1 MRNGRLHCARPCASA
16 VSTSR
21 RSGRPPF
28 PPAPRVCASPFPPR
42 MARRRSIDCS
52 THWRRYCEP
61 ARRTIWPRPRS
72 RAAARLGLAQRG
84 LRAVGGRACG
94 TVPLDAHRPA
104 GTRPLVDNKRFDARR
119 HRRTGRRGRAAAR
132 RVAGLVAG
140 RDGRHVAMH
149 IALAA
154 PARVKRLIL
163 VASSPRFVTDEDWPH
178 AMNPA
183 VLAGFAQALEQDY
196 RATRERFLSL
206 QVTTATAEG
215 RETLRALRAM
225 LLQQSPPSLP
235 ALRAGLAIL
244 QTADLRTELSALA
257 CPLQMIL
264 GARDR
269 LVPAAVGVDVQRT
282 APAAQAHVMT
292 DAAHAPFLSH
302 PREFLALL
310 TEFFDHAHA

>member
-1 MRNGRLHCARPCASA
+1 MSLHVEQFGLGPDL
-16 VSTSR
+16 VLLHGWGLH
-21 RSGRPPF
+21 SGVF
-28 PPAPRVCASPFPPR
+28 ALLAD
-42 MARRRSIDCS
+42 AL
-52 THWRRYCEP
+52 
-61 ARRTIWPRPRS
+61 
-72 RAAARLGLAQRG
+72 AARCRLTLIDLPGHGRSSTIKDLTLAGIAEQVAEAAPPHAAWLGWSL
-84 LRAVGGRACG
+84 GGM
-94 TVPLDAHRPA
+94 
-104 GTRPLVDNKRFDARR
+104 
-119 HRRTGRRGRAAAR
+119 
-132 RVAGLVAG
+132 VAT
-140 RDGRHVAMH
+140 H

-154 PARVKRLIL
+154 PARVERLIS
-163 VASSPRFVTDEDWPH
+163 VASSPRFVTGEGWPH
-178 AMNPA
+178 AMDPA

-196 RATRERFLSL
+196 RATLERFLSL
-206 QVTTATAEG
+206 QVTTGTAEG

-310 TEFFDHAHA
+310 TEFLDHAHA

>member
-72 RAAARLGLAQRG
+72 RATARCRLTLFDLPGHGRSSTLIVLTLAGIAEQVAEAAPPHAAWLGWSL
-84 LRAVGGRACG
+84 GGM
-94 TVPLDAHRPA
+94 
-104 GTRPLVDNKRFDARR
+104 
-119 HRRTGRRGRAAAR
+119 
-132 RVAGLVAG
+132 VAT
-140 RDGRHVAMH
+140 H

-154 PARVKRLIL
+154 PARVERLIS
-163 VASSPRFVTDEDWPH
+163 VASSPRFVTGEGGPH
-178 AMNPA
+178 AMDPA

-196 RATRERFLSL
+196 RATLERFLSL
-206 QVTTATAEG
+206 QVTTGTAEG

-310 TEFFDHAHA
+310 TEFLDHAHA

>member
-1 MRNGRLHCARPCASA
+1 
-16 VSTSR
+16 
-21 RSGRPPF
+21 
-28 PPAPRVCASPFPPR
+28 

-61 ARRTIWPRPRS
+61 ARRAIWPRPRS

-104 GTRPLVDNKRFDARR
+104 GTPP
-119 HRRTGRRGRAAAR
+119 HAAWLGWSLGGM
-132 RVAGLVAG
+132 VAT
-140 RDGRHVAMH
+140 H

-154 PARVKRLIL
+154 PARVERLIS
-163 VASSPRFVTDEDWPH
+163 VASSPRFVTGEGWPH
-178 AMNPA
+178 AMDPA
-183 VLAGFAQALEQDY
+183 VLAGFAQALEQYY
-196 RATRERFLSL
+196 RATLERFLSL
-206 QVTTATAEG
+206 QVTTGTAEG

-244 QTADLRTELSALA
+244 QTADLRSELSALA
-257 CPLQMIL
+257 CPLLMIL
-264 GARDR
+264 GERDR

-310 TEFFDHAHA
+310 TEFLEHAHA